1 MSQPEVHERAGAL
14 QRQRVPVVHA
24 RVVRVEPPTSVKPGD
39 EALVLADGTVEGF
52 VGGTC
57 AESAVRAQSLALL
70 DSGES
75 VLLRITATEEEPG
88 RVDRPGTVTAYNPCL
103 SGGTLEIF
111 LEPVVPSP
119 LIAVHGDTPIARAL
133 LALCGPA
140 GYHAVP
146 AQAATLDVA
155 AAVVVAS
162 HGRDE
167 PEILTAALTAGVPY
181 VGLVASRQRGE
192 AVVGALDVDAGA
204 RGRVRTPAGLDIGA
218 RTPEE
223 VALSILA
230 EIVATR
236 LSRSGTAERSSSG
249 PGPGCSA

>member
-14 QRQRVPVVHA
+14 QRQRVPFVHA
-24 RVVRVEPPTSVKPGD
+24 RVVRAERPTSVKPGD

-57 AESAVRAQSLALL
+57 AESTVRAQSLALL

-111 LEPVVPSP
+111 LEPVMPSP

-140 GYHAVP
+140 GYHAVLV
-146 AQAATLDVA
+146 QATTLDEA

-167 PEILTAALTAGVPY
+167 PEILTAALAAGVPY
-181 VGLVASRQRGE
+181 VGLVASSQRGE
-192 AVVGALDVDAGA
+192 AVVAALDVDAGA
-204 RGRVRTPAGLDIGA
+204 RRRVRTPAGLDIGA

-236 LSRSGTAERSSSG
+236 LSRSGTAEPSYG
-249 PGPGCSA
+249 PEPGCSA